1 MSAHLACLVCSEPI
15 VARTKQQR
23 YCSLRCRRLKKT
35 GLPPKTCQYCE
46 APIEQRDLGR
56 WRKTCSECKRTR
68 GVATTKRLRAVARD
82 QGLCGTCRRVEPPPG
97 EKICLQCRRTEQR
110 VSLAGVLSHP
120 DDVGW
125 GAWRKRVADQ
135 YAQQMRTQIAR
146 AA

>member
-23 YCSLRCRRLKKT
+23 YCSLRCRRLKKA
-35 GLPPKTCQYCE
+35 GLPPTACQYCE
-46 APIEQRDLGR
+46 APIEQPKLGR
-56 WRKTCSECKRTR
+56 WRKTCADCHKKR

-82 QGLCGTCRRVEPPPG
+82 QGLCGTCRRVEPPPN
-97 EKICLQCRRTEQR
+97 EKTCLRCRG